1 MGNFN
6 RDDRGPKKFG
16 NRDGGS
22 RSFDRPSAGRS
33 SFGDR
38 DRPTMHRATCSDCG
52 KSCEVPF
59 KPTGSKPVYC
69 SECFGNNAGGS
80 DRFESRG
87 RDRGNDRGGDRGR
100 DRGGFDEKKMFSAT
114 CDGCGETCEV
124 PFRPTSGKPVFCE
137 HCFKKSDSTGMSHS
151 APRKTESANPALLNE
166 INAKLDLI
174 IRALNTNNKNETVT
188 IVKALEQKEQSAK
201 TKKAKVVEPVVAE
214 IKVAKVKKS
223 ASDKKVVAK
232 ADKPA
237 KTVKKTAKK

>member
-6 RDDRGPKKFG
+6 RGDRGDRKFG
-16 NRDGGS
+16 SRNGGS
-22 RSFDRPSAGRS
+22 RSFDRGSSRA
-33 SFGDR
+33 SFGNDR
-38 DRPTMHRATCSDCG
+38 GGDRPMMHRATCSDCG

-87 RDRGNDRGGDRGR
+87 RGR

-114 CDGCGETCEV
+114 CDGCGDACEV
-124 PFRPTSGKPVFCE
+124 PFKPSSGKPVFCD
-137 HCFKKSDSTGMSHS
+137 HCFKQSDSTATRS
-151 APRKTESANPALLNE
+151 PRKTETQNPNLLNE

-188 IVKALEQKEQSAK
+188 IVKALEEKTSALKTKAVKKAKEVIEDIIEEVEAVTAPKAK
-201 TKKAKVVEPVVAE
+201 AVKKSTTKVAKTTKTTTKKAK
-214 IKVAKVKKS
+214 K
-223 ASDKKVVAK
+223 
-232 ADKPA
+232 
-237 KTVKKTAKK
+237 